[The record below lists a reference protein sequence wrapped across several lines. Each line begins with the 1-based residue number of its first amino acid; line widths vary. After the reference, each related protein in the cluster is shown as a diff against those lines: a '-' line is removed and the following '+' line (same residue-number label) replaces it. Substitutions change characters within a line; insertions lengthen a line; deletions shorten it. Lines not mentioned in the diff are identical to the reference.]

1 MTDMVATN
9 KNKIV
14 EVLAYAREVS
24 IRHWAYKKYTKHSCI
39 GNTTVDVEKG
49 VYIK

>member
-1 MTDMVATN
+1 MVATN

-14 EVLAYAREVS
+14 EVLAYAKEVS
-24 IRHWAYKKYTKHSCI
+24 IRHEHTRKYTKQGCI
-39 GNTTVDVEKG
+39 GNTTVDVENG